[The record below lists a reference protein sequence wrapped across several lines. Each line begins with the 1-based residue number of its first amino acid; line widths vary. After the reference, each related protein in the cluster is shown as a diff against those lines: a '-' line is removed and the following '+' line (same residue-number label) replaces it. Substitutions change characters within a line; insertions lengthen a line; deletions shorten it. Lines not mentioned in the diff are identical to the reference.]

1 MYISSEKLKQ
11 LYLYQFR
18 KIELRNLLLVYKF
31 TSNKRIEKEA
41 RNTIADIA
49 SIISLSISSYT

>member
-1 MYISSEKLKQ
+1 MYIGSEKLKQ